1 MELIQKSKFY
11 FLDGSFCDWSSYG
24 VCTSCVNGVGYQER
38 SRNCS
43 CPQPSNGGF
52 DCTASG
58 ESNTTFTTFEGI
70 SMETKRLSCN
80 NCSRSESIQNIV
92 NLRKYQGTLF

>member
-1 MELIQKSKFY
+1 M
-11 FLDGSFCDWSSYG
+11 
-24 VCTSCVNGVGYQER
+24 CTSCVNGVGYQER

-43 CPQPSNGGF
+43 CPQPLNGGF

-80 NCSRSESIQNIV
+80 NCSRSESIQNKVYLEKIIREHF
-92 NLRKYQGTLF
+92 LQLKKQIAKLFFSIFELMIN